1 MSSLPLREGARGRGI
16 ALDRPKGLSLQDDA
30 SFNNLAVRKQR
41 STLENL
47 CSGMSL
53 RAQRSNLVVGSNYIA
68 SYFSPHPEIATVACG
83 DLAMTW
89 RSRNILIAI
98 ADLGSLSSL

>member
-1 MSSLPLREGARGRGI
+1 
-16 ALDRPKGLSLQDDA
+16 
-30 SFNNLAVRKQR
+30 
-41 STLENL
+41 
-47 CSGMSL
+47 MSL

-89 RSRNILIAI
+89 RSKNILIAI
-98 ADLGSLSSL
+98 ADLGVAVKPLTLSRKVDKFN